1 MKQNDKHEGQL
12 IADLKKGDTSAFE
25 TIFRLYSGQLFRFA
39 RSYFH
44 TNEDAEEIIQDV
56 FLKLWKHK
64 ESIYSSDSLKSYL
77 FQIAYRTIK
86 ETFIRKNRED
96 KYKQRIALEYLK
108 AESPELEQA
117 DYKLVMKAVDRLI
130 ETLPA
135 QRQNIFILN
144 KKEGLTISEIAVYL
158 NITEKT
164 VKNHLSLAMAQ
175 LRNEARQKGMAQLL
189 FFFLFYKR

>member
-1 MKQNDKHEGQL
+1 MKQNDKQEGQL

-25 TIFRLYSGQLFRFA
+25 TIFRLYSGRLFRFA

-64 ESIYSSDSLKSYL
+64 ESIYSGDSLKSYL

-86 ETFIRKNRED
+86 ETFMRKNRED

-108 AESPELEQA
+108 AESPGLEEA
-117 DYKLVMKAVDRLI
+117 DYKLVLKAVDRLI

-158 NITEKT
+158 NIAEKT

-175 LRNEARQKGMAQLL
+175 LRHEARQKGLAQLL

>member
-1 MKQNDKHEGQL
+1 M
-12 IADLKKGDTSAFE
+12 
-25 TIFRLYSGQLFRFA
+25 
-39 RSYFH
+39 
-44 TNEDAEEIIQDV
+44 
-56 FLKLWKHK
+56 
-64 ESIYSSDSLKSYL
+64 
-77 FQIAYRTIK
+77 
-86 ETFIRKNRED
+86 RKNRED

-108 AESPELEQA
+108 AESPGLEEA
-117 DYKLVMKAVDRLI
+117 DYKLVLKAVDRLI

-158 NITEKT
+158 NIAEKT

-175 LRNEARQKGMAQLL
+175 LRHEARQKGLAQLL

>member
-117 DYKLVMKAVDRLI
+117 DYKLVLKAVDRLI

>member
-1 MKQNDKHEGQL
+1 MKQNDKQEGQL

-25 TIFRLYSGQLFRFA
+25 KIFRLYSDQLFRFA

-64 ESIYSSDSLKSYL
+64 EGIYSCDSLKGYL
-77 FQIAYRTIK
+77 FRIAYHSIK
-86 ETFIRKNRED
+86 ETFIQKNRED
-96 KYKQRIALEYLK
+96 KYKQQIALEYLK
-108 AESPELEQA
+108 TEHPELEQA
-117 DYKLVMKAVDRLI
+117 DYKLVMKAVDQLI
-130 ETLPA
+130 EKLPA
-135 QRQNIFILN
+135 QRRNIFILN

-158 NITEKT
+158 NIAEKT

-175 LRNEARQKGMAQLL
+175 LRHEARQKGLAQLL